1 MLLPGLHIPKSII
14 LKTITYAKFRGW
26 GGGGANREYCGG
38 FESSQQEFSA
48 VSLLKFLLIIR
59 LRGEVGL
66 TPGSNLTPK
75 PRLDD
80 FTDSLMTEEQRQ
92 RVSDMHTAI
101 VVINIVENS
110 SPNINSIE
118 GKSIWNSSTTRELY
132 IKITQRHQK
141 KKEKTNESTFWFGE
155 NKKVT

>member
-1 MLLPGLHIPKSII
+1 MLLSGLHIPKSII
-14 LKTITYAKFRGW
+14 LKTITYAKFRRR
-26 GGGGANREYCGG
+26 GGGENREYYLG
-38 FESSQQEFSA
+38 FENSQQEFSL

-92 RVSDMHTAI
+92 RVSDMHTD
-101 VVINIVENS
+101 IVENS

-118 GKSIWNSSTTRELY
+118 GKRIWNSSTTRELY
-132 IKITQRHQK
+132 IKITQRHHR